1 MRIILG
7 ELKKLF
13 CVRYILCITA
23 ICTLFTAIT
32 ALSSNTVLLPY
43 TVSGG
48 EGMKH
53 RGYYEKGE
61 YAAAQYRTYKWFTER
76 FGTEVTD
83 DTIAKMDSLT
93 FPLMEKVISEGE
105 AFRQLGIS
113 NVSEYDELLSR
124 YTSFEEFK
132 VAPQYDVAYYS
143 EELYDSESDWDRIL
157 FLLSWANGSF
167 EAHRIDPAIADSEV
181 FGRYGVRSYDE
192 YMRLVSGLSADDETY
207 SELYAEYYSILRQ
220 NADDPAA
227 DPVLEE
233 HWRFWLCRRVK
244 YLYETAKADP
254 LGLFKSENGYSWGKT
269 HTQNIFAE
277 SGLSD
282 GERIVSRAEQLGGS
296 LYTMRSSDITF
307 GFEHTAPFLAALG
320 AAISMVLSGLYAV
333 KDNRDNMAHILYS
346 TRTGRKIAGI
356 RLLTAAMASAVVST
370 VISAGVLVLSGL
382 DIYCEFYGLPISSG
396 ITFEYYWLDINMWQ
410 YIELYIVFGYIVCAA
425 LSLISFSICSFFSGY
440 IPAAAVCIPL
450 CIGAAYLYSDPLRWL
465 FSLPE
470 SFLQDIVI
478 LAGLALAAVIGA
490 AIHIRKAH
498 AERI

>member
-1 MRIILG
+1 MRILLG
-7 ELKKLF
+7 ELKKFF

-23 ICTLFTAIT
+23 ICALFTVIA
-32 ALSSNTVLLPY
+32 ALSSYTVLLPY

-48 EGMKH
+48 EGMQH
-53 RGYYEKGE
+53 RGYYEKDE

-76 FGTEVTD
+76 FGTRVTD
-83 DTIAKMDSLT
+83 DTIAKIDSLT

-105 AFRQLGIS
+105 AFRQLGVS
-113 NVSEYDELLSR
+113 SVSEYDELLSR
-124 YTSFEEFK
+124 YTSFEEFR

-143 EELYDSESDWDRIL
+143 EELYASESDWDKML
-157 FLLSWANGSF
+157 FLLSWASGSF
-167 EAHRIDPAIADSEV
+167 EAHRIDSAIADSEI
-181 FGRYGVRSYDE
+181 FGKYGVRSYDE
-192 YMRLVSGLSADDETY
+192 YMRLISGLSADDEAY
-207 SELYAEYYSILRQ
+207 SEPYAEYHSIQRQ
-220 NADDPAA
+220 NAEDTAPDPM
-227 DPVLEE
+227 LEE

-244 YLYETAKADP
+244 YLYEIVKTDP

-277 SGLSD
+277 SDLAD
-282 GERIVSRAEQLGGS
+282 GGRIVSRAEQLGGS
-296 LYTMRSSDITF
+296 LYTTRSSDITF

-356 RLLTAAMASAVVST
+356 RLLAAAISSAVVST
-370 VISAGVLVLSGL
+370 VISAGILVLSGM
-382 DIYCEFYGLPISSG
+382 DIYCEFYGLPINSG
-396 ITFEYYWLDINMWQ
+396 ITFEYYWPDINMWQ
-410 YIELYIVFGYIVCAA
+410 YTALYIIFGYIVCAA
-425 LSLISFSICSFFSGY
+425 LSLVSFSICSFFSGY

-470 SFLQDIVI
+470 SFWQDIVI
-478 LAGLALAAVIGA
+478 LAVLVLAAAIGA
-490 AIHIRKAH
+490 AIHMRKAH